1 MTLFPK
7 RLTLLL
13 VLLAVAAGLLA
24 NCVRLPSPVTETWSP
39 PASTQVV
46 EAAGTRAPA
55 IAAPNTPRPT
65 RTAVPAPTKTPVP
78 AATLD
83 PHLIVITEDDITK
96 AIAGGA
102 GAQQGATLHNLKV
115 RFADSKT
122 RITADSIG
130 YGFIQMQN
138 LDLLG
143 RLVAND
149 GVLSLAVESVSPGGL
164 AAGFIPSVT
173 NQALAQYAS
182 QWYVEEVR
190 TLDGRLELRIR

>member
-1 MTLFPK
+1 MIVFSN
-7 RLTLLL
+7 RFS
-13 VLLAVAAGLLA
+13 LLAAILAIGAGLLA
-24 NCVRLPSPVTETWSP
+24 SCVPLLRPVAEPWSP

-46 EAAGTRAPA
+46 EAAATRAPA
-55 IAAPNTPRPT
+55 MTVTNTPRPT
-65 RTAVPAPTKTPVP
+65 RTVAPTPTKTPAP
-78 AATLD
+78 TAAPD
-83 PHLIVITEDDITK
+83 PHLIVITESDITK

-102 GAQQGATLHNLKV
+102 GAQQGATLENLKV
-115 RFADSKT
+115 RFADGKT
-122 RITADSIG
+122 RITADTIG

-138 LDLLG
+138 LDMVG

-149 GVLSLAVESVSPGGL
+149 GVLSLAVESVSPSGL

-182 QWYVEEVR
+182 QWYVEEIR